1 MTHVSKMCRTTKT
14 IAKSASRLYT
24 EYKCIYINTYRGGKK
39 VEQKKSTIWTYN
51 FVALFITTCVMF
63 FGQFMMSTLLPK
75 YLSNLS
81 IGSSVIGVVV
91 GMFSVTA
98 LGTRPVT
105 GPLIDG
111 GNKKLLYMLMLGL
124 IAVASFGYAF
134 VSTVP
139 MLIFF
144 RLLHGIGM
152 GCNAALGLTMATDC
166 LPQDKMAS
174 GIGVY
179 GMSSVLAT
187 AFGPGIGLA
196 VAERFGYRIAFCLSG
211 ALVVVSI
218 IIAALMKIERDPN
231 RKIVFRPDNIIAR
244 ETIIPA
250 CFLTLCSIA
259 RAGMVTYL
267 VIYVTEYKVIEGISI
282 YYIVNAAAMLISR
295 PLIGKLSDR
304 FGTHKALIPSYIA
317 FAANLI
323 LLAFVKNSWQLW
335 ICAVLNA
342 FGTGTA
348 QTMHQALCMQVVR
361 PDHRGAGSTTAY
373 IGIDIGDLLGP
384 IICGVIAEAFGYS
397 HMFLFCLIPLV
408 LCVVFLFTWIRAK
421 GGIPKPPAEETK

>member
-1 MTHVSKMCRTTKT
+1 M
-14 IAKSASRLYT
+14 
-24 EYKCIYINTYRGGKK
+24 
-39 VEQKKSTIWTYN
+39 EQKKSTIWTYN

-81 IGSSVIGVVV
+81 VGSSVIGIVV

-111 GNKKLLYMLMLGL
+111 CNKKKLYMLMLSL
-124 IAVASFGYAF
+124 IAIASFGYAF
-134 VSTVP
+134 VSSVP
-139 MLIFF
+139 LLIVF

-166 LPQDKMAS
+166 LPADKVAS

-196 VAERFGYRIAFCLSG
+196 VAERFGYCIAFCMSG
-211 ALVVVSI
+211 ALVVCSI
-218 IIAALMKIERDPN
+218 IVAGFMRIEDDPN
-231 RKIVFRPDNIIAR
+231 RRIVFRPDNIIAK
-244 ETIIPA
+244 ETIVPA
-250 CFLTLCSIA
+250 FFLTLTSIA

-267 VIYVTEYKVIEGISI
+267 VIYVTEYKMIEGISI
-282 YYIVNAAAMLISR
+282 YYIVNALAMLVSR

-323 LLAFVKNSWQLW
+323 LLAFAKSSWQLW
-335 ICAVLNA
+335 LCAVLNA

-348 QTMHQALCMQVVR
+348 QTMHQALCMQIVR
-361 PDHRGAGSTTAY
+361 PDHRGAGSTTAF

-384 IICGVIAEAFGYS
+384 ILCGVIVEAFGYS
-397 HMFLFCLIPLV
+397 NMFLFCLIPLA
-408 LCVVFLFTWIRAK
+408 LCVVLLFAWIKEK
-421 GGIPKPPAEETK
+421 GGIPKAAQ

>member
-1 MTHVSKMCRTTKT
+1 MK
-14 IAKSASRLYT
+14 
-24 EYKCIYINTYRGGKK
+24 
-39 VEQKKSTIWTYN
+39 QKKSTIWNYN
-51 FVALFITTCVMF
+51 FTALFITTCVMY

-75 YLSNLS
+75 YLSSLS

-111 GNKKLLYMLMLGL
+111 CNKKILYTLMLGL
-124 IAVASFGYAF
+124 IALASFGYAF
-134 VSTVP
+134 VSSVP
-139 MLIFF
+139 MLVFF

-166 LPQDKMAS
+166 LPAEKVAS
-174 GIGVY
+174 GIGIY

-196 VAERFGYRIAFCLSG
+196 VAERFDYKTAFIMSG
-211 ALVVVSI
+211 SLVVVSL
-218 IIAALMKIERDPN
+218 IIASRMKIEKNPDS
-231 RKIVFRPDNIIAR
+231 KIVFRPDNIIAR

-250 CFLTLCSIA
+250 CFMTLCSIA

-267 VIYVTEYKVIEGISI
+267 VIYVTEYKSIDGISV

-295 PLIGKLSDR
+295 PLIGALSDKY
-304 FGTHKALIPSYIA
+304 GTHRALIPSYIA

-323 LLAFVKNSWQLW
+323 LLAFIGNSCQLW

-373 IGIDIGDLLGP
+373 IGIDIGDLVGP
-384 IICGVIAEAFGYS
+384 IICGVIVEAFDYS
-397 HMFLFCLIPLV
+397 TMFLACLIPLAV
-408 LCVVFLFTWIRAK
+408 CTVWLFAWIKAK
-421 GGIPKPPAEETK
+421 GGRIPSPLVVETNSQ